1 MTLLSKNRKANV
13 LLVLEGSYPFAG
25 GGISTWAHQLTHKV
39 KNAFYI
45 IYSINA
51 SLEADLKYEL
61 SENTKDVIQVPLWA
75 PDEPHDYIN
84 YGKKYYLIVL
94 KRELTTEQVVQEKFI
109 PVFKRLID
117 AIFEESYQ
125 EVKNIDAV
133 FYDMWCFFQTYDF
146 KLTMK
151 SKAVWK
157 AYKDKIIT
165 KTANDYKV
173 SIEDL
178 VVGLRWLYRFLI
190 PLSIDVPKA
199 DISHLTLSG
208 FPLIPALVLNYKYK
222 TPILITEHGVFI
234 RERLIAINS
243 SEYSYFL
250 KTLLIKFSECITK
263 LAYYKA
269 DMILSVN
276 KFNTHWE
283 KLYGASQSKISVVY
297 NGVDHNLFIP
307 RKKPNHLKNIPV
319 VVAAARVFE
328 LKDILTMI
336 RSCNEVRKIIPNVRY
351 IVYGNKNAVPAYTQE
366 CEALI
371 DELNLADNFELAG
384 YHSKPELIY
393 AEGDISILTSISE
406 GFPFTV
412 IESMS
417 SGIPVVATD
426 VGGVSEALEDGVSG
440 YICKPKDYKG
450 IANRVVALLTD
461 DKLRSYMSINARK
474 RVEKDFTIQKFIK
487 GYEQVYETILNKKEK
502 EKKPPIKKPKGVQ
515 VIEKIH

>member
-1 MTLLSKNRKANV
+1 MSLLTKNKKANV
-13 LLVLEGSYPFAG
+13 LLVLEGSYPFTG
-25 GGISTWAHQLTHKV
+25 GGISTWAHQLTYKV
-39 KNAFYI
+39 KNAFYT

-51 SLEADLKYEL
+51 TLEEDLKYEL
-61 SENTKDVIQVPLWA
+61 SENVKGVIQVPLWA
-75 PDEPHDYIN
+75 PDEPQDYIN
-84 YGKKYYLIVL
+84 YGKKYYLVVL
-94 KRELTTEQVVQEKFI
+94 KRELTTEEIVREKFI
-109 PVFKRLID
+109 PIFNRLIDTIFEESHHDVKKID
-117 AIFEESYQ
+117 AIFYE
-125 EVKNIDAV
+125 
-133 FYDMWCFFQTYDF
+133 MWCFFQTYDF

-151 SKAVWK
+151 SQEVWRN
-157 AYKDKIIT
+157 YKDKIIA
-165 KTANDYKV
+165 KTSNDFKITV
-173 SIEDL
+173 EDL
-178 VVGLRWLYRFLI
+178 AIGLRWIYRFLI
-190 PLSIDVPKA
+190 PLSIDVPRV

-276 KFNTHWE
+276 KFNTQWE
-283 KLYGASQSKISVVY
+283 KLYGASESKIDIVY

-307 RKKPNHLKNIPV
+307 REKPNHLKNTPV
-319 VVAAARVFE
+319 VVAAARIFE

-336 RSCNEVRKIIPNVRY
+336 KSCDEVRKTIPNVKF
-351 IVYGNKNAVPAYTQE
+351 IVYGNKNAVPTYTKQ
-366 CEALI
+366 CETLI
-371 DELNLADNFELAG
+371 DKLNLGDNFELAG

-440 YICKPKDYKG
+440 YICKPKDYKS
-450 IANRVVALLTD
+450 IAARVVELLTD

-474 RVEKDFTIQKFIK
+474 RVEKDFTIQKFIN
-487 GYEQVYETILNKKEK
+487 GYEQAYDTILSKQNKEEK
-502 EKKPPIKKPKGVQ
+502 VILKKSKNIQ
-515 VIEKIH
+515 VIQSIY